1 MCKNATNNLLS
12 RKKIVFL
19 HARKKELIMNDD
31 KYIRSVK
38 ELEKVGCKWWPKDVR
53 DEAMKVSILQYL
65 LDSQE
70 KFISLLTLADKNKPE
85 KLFNL
90 LDASDFQYHLFL
102 KHLALLTDVGSEPLQ
117 RFNTTF
123 KELFPDNELEYVL
136 GRKKY
141 VYKFSVLPIKGK
153 LDNERMQID
162 TKENL
167 QVACKDKD
175 LCKDLIMLLTYGSAS
190 SIEINRAILYKCN
203 AYENLGEEDKI
214 KQYVRENYIRVSR
227 IIAGKTATDLGNYA
241 QVYVLNYMRERL
253 GDNYNLV
260 NNGKIPGVK
269 LDDDKEAT
277 FDIVVDRKDDDGRYK
292 KYVGIEVSF
301 QETSN
306 SVSERKAREA
316 QARFRN
322 TNNKRC
328 YVAYIIDGVGNFSRP
343 SAMND
348 MCNNSHCN
356 VAYTPEEFEL
366 LIDFIKEKIG

>member
-1 MCKNATNNLLS
+1 
-12 RKKIVFL
+12 
-19 HARKKELIMNDD
+19 MNDD
-31 KYIRSVK
+31 RYIRSVK
-38 ELEKVGCKWWPKDVR
+38 DLEKVGCKWWPKEVR

-70 KFISLLTLADKNKPE
+70 KFISLLTLADRNKPE

-123 KELFPDNELEYVL
+123 KELFPDNELTYML
-136 GRKKY
+136 GHKKY
-141 VYKFSVLPIKGK
+141 FYKFSVLPIKGK

-167 QVACKDKD
+167 EVACKDKK

-190 SIEINRAILYKCN
+190 SIDINRAILYKCN

-241 QVYVLNYMRERL
+241 QVYALNYMRERL
-253 GDNYNLV
+253 GNNYNLI

-269 LDDDKEAT
+269 LDDDKDAT

-328 YVAYIIDGVGNFSRP
+328 FVAYIIDGVGNFSRP
-343 SAMND
+343 AAMND

-356 VAYTPEEFEL
+356 VAYTTSEFDL
-366 LIDFIKEKIG
+366 LIEFIKEKIG